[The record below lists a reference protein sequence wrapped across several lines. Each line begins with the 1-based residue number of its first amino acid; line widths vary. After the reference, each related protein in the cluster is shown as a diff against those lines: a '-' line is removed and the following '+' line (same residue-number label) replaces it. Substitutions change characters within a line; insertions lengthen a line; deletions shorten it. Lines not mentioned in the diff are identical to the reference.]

1 MSKEVVFEG
10 DARAR
15 LMEGVNILADAVKV
29 SLGAKG
35 RNVMIGEGRFAGRIT
50 NDGVTI
56 ARSIDD
62 LGDPIMNMGAY
73 FVKEAASKTE
83 EQAGDGTSTAT
94 ILTQAM
100 LSAGMKYLAAGSNPM
115 DLKRGM
121 SKATEALLKKIASD
135 AKEIPFDSDE
145 VAHVATISANNDEE
159 LGKTIAEAFRKV
171 GKTGSVTAI
180 ESGNLETEVDVVEGL
195 DFNRGYIDRV
205 FCTNHNNMT
214 VDLFDC
220 YVLITDYKI
229 HSFRQLLPILEKAS
243 KQNKP
248 VLIISDEI
256 DLAVLQ
262 TISLN
267 HSQSLINVACVKAP
281 GYGPERDDLLEDI
294 AIVTGGK
301 FIAESKGIKLE
312 DMSLEDLG
320 QVTKAH
326 ITSDNTTIIDGYG
339 DTDDIEARLNLIQS
353 QIEKEEDDY
362 KRSKLIERLGK
373 ISGGVAVVYVG
384 GHTDTEVEERKLR
397 VDDAV
402 AATKA
407 AIEEGI
413 VPGGGVE
420 LALAGNSIDVDD
432 LNLANRDQEL
442 GADIVLSAMKEP
454 LYQMMKNAGVSAEVV
469 YLKVL
474 AKNDNTGYNINTD
487 TYENMFKAGIVDPA
501 KVTKSA
507 LRNASSIASMVLTTE
522 AVVALKNEE

>member
-73 FVKEAASKTE
+73 FVKEAAAKTE

-100 LSAGMKYLAAGSNPM
+100 LNIGMKYLAAGSNPM

-121 SKATEALLKKIASD
+121 NKATEALLKKIESD

-145 VAHVATISANNDEE
+145 VVHVATISANNDEE
-159 LGKTIAEAFRKV
+159 LGKTIAEAFKKV

-180 ESGNLETEVDVVEGL
+180 ESGNLETEVEVVEGL
-195 DFNRGYIDRV
+195 DFNRGYIDRT
-205 FCTNHNNMT
+205 FCTNHDNMT
-214 VDLFDC
+214 ADLFDC

-243 KQNKP
+243 KENRP
-248 VLIISDEI
+248 VLIISDDI

-267 HSQSLINVACVKAP
+267 HSQSLINVACVRAP

-294 AIVTGGK
+294 AIITGGT
-301 FIAESKGIKLE
+301 FMSQSKGVKLE
-312 DMSLEDLG
+312 DMKIEDLG
-320 QVTKAH
+320 QIAKAH
-326 ITSDNTTIIDGYG
+326 ITSENTTIIDGEG
-339 DTDDIEARLNLIQS
+339 DTEDIESRLRLIQS
-353 QIEKEEDDY
+353 QIEGEQDDY
-362 KRSKLIERLGK
+362 KRGKLIERLGK
-373 ISGGVAVVYVG
+373 ISGGVAVIYVG
-384 GHTDTEVEERKLR
+384 GHTETEVEERKLR

-402 AATKA
+402 GATKA
-407 AIEEGI
+407 AIDEGI

-420 LALAGNSIDVDD
+420 LIQAQRSVKIED
-432 LNLANRDQEL
+432 LGLTNRDQEL
-442 GADIVLSAMKEP
+442 GADIVLSSLKQP
-454 LYQMMKNAGVSAEVV
+454 LFQMMSNAGVSGDVV
-469 YLKVL
+469 Y
-474 AKNDNTGYNINTD
+474 ATIIENSDNIGYNINTD
-487 TYENMFKAGIVDPA
+487 AFEDMIKAGIVDPA

-522 AVVALKNEE
+522 AVVSLKIED